1 MKAMANQIQIVL
13 IEDHPEYREIVGF
26 ALQKEPDMK
35 LVNEFGTAERALRFL
50 QTELNG
56 KIPDIILLDLN
67 LPGMNGIKAI
77 HWIKEYSP
85 NSRIIVLTQSHKE
98 ADVLAAISQ
107 GASGYLLK
115 SSTVD
120 EITDGIRIV
129 FKGGASLDSSVAK
142 FILHTLQSRLPK
154 EEMDQMLTDRELEVI
169 KLLAD
174 GLVKKEIAQQLN
186 ISMSTVVTHVSHIY
200 EKLHVQNAPAA
211 VAKAFRMGIFTSQ

>member
-1 MKAMANQIQIVL
+1 MENQISIVI

-26 ALQKEPDMK
+26 ALRKEPDLK
-35 LVNEFGTAERALRFL
+35 LVKEFGTAERALRYF

-56 KIPDIILLDLN
+56 KNPDIILLDLN
-67 LPGMNGIKAI
+67 LPGMEGIRAI
-77 HWIKEYSP
+77 RWIKEYSP
-85 NSRIIVLTQSHKE
+85 GSRIIVLTQSQDE

-120 EITDGIRIV
+120 EITDGIRMV
-129 FKGGASLDSSVAK
+129 YNGGASLDSSVAK
-142 FILHTLQSRLPK
+142 FILTTLKSRLPR
-154 EEMDQMLTDRELEVI
+154 EAMHQMLTERELEV
-169 KLLAD
+169 LHLMAD
-174 GLVKKEIAQQLN
+174 GLVKKEIANLLS

-211 VAKAFRMGIFTSQ
+211 VAKAFRMGIFNSQ